1 MIDEF
6 QLIQLVNLKPEI
18 WDTNCVQFRN
28 KITKAKAWQEIAAS
42 LNSTSKKQFLKI
54 ILSGILFLFV
64 IGEDCLS
71 TWRKLRDRYTRT
83 KRVLP
88 SGSEGGRKPWD
99 KEQYMRFLDKMLVSR
114 KYVGDFF
121 LNKI

>member
-42 LNSTSKKQFLKI
+42 LNSTS
-54 ILSGILFLFV
+54 
-64 IGEDCLS
+64 EDCLS
-71 TWRKLRDRYTRT
+71 TWRKLRDRYTSLIELLAMPAHRILKT
-83 KRVLP
+83 
-88 SGSEGGRKPWD
+88 
-99 KEQYMRFLDKMLVSR
+99 
-114 KYVGDFF
+114 
-121 LNKI
+121 II